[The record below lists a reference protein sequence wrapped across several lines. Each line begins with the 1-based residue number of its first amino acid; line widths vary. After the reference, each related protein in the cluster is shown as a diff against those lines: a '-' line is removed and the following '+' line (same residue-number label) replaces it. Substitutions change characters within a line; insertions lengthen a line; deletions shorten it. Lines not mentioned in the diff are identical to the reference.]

1 MFSRFLLSL
10 SLESLALRS
19 REARRIWQGLL
30 ALAGG
35 VMALTLACVTPF
47 PAMAMLA
54 SRTLAWRAASLTL
67 FAAVVANQL
76 AGFFVLGFPRTLESI
91 AWGPVFFVATVAA
104 YVVSR
109 SIAQPPAALVAA
121 FAVYEGVLAAYT
133 LVTEHSL
140 AAFAPA
146 IVLKVAEA
154 NAIGFAV
161 LGLSYLAVLAVE
173 RATVAAPGPARRT

>member
-10 SLESLALRS
+10 SLEPAALRS
-19 REARRIWQGLL
+19 LEARRLWQCLL

-54 SRTLAWRAASLTL
+54 SRTLAGRAAYRTL
-67 FAAVVANQL
+67 FGAVVANQL
-76 AGFFVLGFPRTLESI
+76 VGFFVLGFPRTLESV
-91 AWGPVFFVATVAA
+91 AWGPVFFVATLAA
-104 YVVSR
+104 YAVAR
-109 SIAQPPAALVAA
+109 RIAQPVAALVAA
-121 FAVYEGVLAAYT
+121 FAAYELVLAAYT
-133 LVTEHSL
+133 LLTERSL

-146 IVLKVAEA
+146 IVLKIAEA

-161 LGLSYLAVLAVE
+161 LGLSYLAVLAVD
-173 RATVAAPGPARRT
+173 RGTSAAAPARRI